1 MNSYEK
7 ITKILGITASLLLLI
22 AFVLEEL
29 LL

>member
-7 ITKILGITASLLLLI
+7 IAKILGITAGLLLLI